1 MRILV
6 TSLFALACALPL
18 PGQAQ
23 SDYPNRPIRMLVGY
37 TAGGSVDATARA
49 IAERLGPALGTT
61 VIVENRAGATG
72 NIAAVAAARAAPDGY
87 TLLFTTNGTHTFMA
101 VTEEN
106 LSYDPIRDFT
116 PISLVGTYGLLM
128 VVHPELPARTLP
140 EFIEFAK
147 RNPTKLN
154 YGTSGLGSGIHFAG
168 ELLKTMAGIQ
178 MTHVPY
184 RGSGPALQD
193 TVAGIVQ
200 VTFDGAAKG
209 MVDAGK
215 VRLLGT
221 TMSRRDPRFPQTP
234 TMGEALPGYDLT
246 YWVAVYAPPGLPV
259 PLQQRLNTAF
269 NTMLAD
275 PAVKT
280 RLADMG
286 VITVGGSPDVLVSTT
301 RTDIDLLRKIVADT
315 KLQVR

>member
-1 MRILV
+1 MHRLAITMIL
-6 TSLFALACALPL
+6 ALATA
-18 PGQAQ
+18 GAAAQ
-23 SDYPNRPIRMLVGY
+23 TYPAKPIRAVVPY
-37 TAGGSVDATARA
+37 AAGGFSDAVGRVMG
-49 IAERLGPALGTT
+49 ERLARELGQPILIESRPGGGGR
-61 VIVENRAGATG
+61 VGAEL
-72 NIAAVAAARAAPDGY
+72 VARAAPDGY

-286 VITVGGSPDVLVSTT
+286 VITVGGSPDVLVSTM

>member
-1 MRILV
+1 MHRLAITMIL
-6 TSLFALACALPL
+6 ALATA
-18 PGQAQ
+18 GAAAQ
-23 SDYPNRPIRMLVGY
+23 TYPAKPIRAVVPY
-37 TAGGSVDATARA
+37 AAGGFSDAVGRVMG
-49 IAERLGPALGTT
+49 ERLARELGQP
-61 VIVENRAGATG
+61 ILIESRPGGGGRIGAEL
-72 NIAAVAAARAAPDGY
+72 VARAAPDGY

-286 VITVGGSPDVLVSTT
+286 VIAVGGSPDVLVSTM

>member
-1 MRILV
+1 MHRLAITMIL
-6 TSLFALACALPL
+6 ALATA
-18 PGQAQ
+18 GAAAQ
-23 SDYPNRPIRMLVGY
+23 TYPAKPIRAVVPY
-37 TAGGSVDATARA
+37 AAGGFSDAVGRVMG
-49 IAERLGPALGTT
+49 ERLARELGQP
-61 VIVENRAGATG
+61 ILIESRPGGGGRIGAEL
-72 NIAAVAAARAAPDGY
+72 VARAAPDGY